1 MTHINLIR
9 ALADE
14 LRGLLSR
21 VKLPVEYAEKATA
34 EDFIKVNV
42 FEQFLPKDL
51 FEETTYYPLVLVE
64 WLSTVDNLKEH
75 STAQIGLTLGVY
87 AKEADGWID
96 ALYLMELIRQHFLR
110 KRLIAQKFRLTEEI
124 NWQVPSEQPL
134 PFMFIMGEL
143 TYEMFQAQEEL
154 KI

>member
-21 VKLPVEYAEKATA
+21 VKLPVEYAASATA
-34 EDFIKVNV
+34 EDFISVNV

-51 FEETTYYPLVLVE
+51 FDETTYYPLVLVE
-64 WLSTVDNLKEH
+64 WLSTLDNLKNA
-75 STAQIGLTLGVY
+75 STAQVGLTIGVY

-96 ALYLMELIRQHFLR
+96 ALYLMELIRQHFLK

-124 NWQVPSEQPL
+124 NWQVPSSQPE
-134 PFMFIMGEL
+134 PFFFIMGEL
-143 TYEMFQAQEEL
+143 TYEIFQAQEEL
-154 KI
+154 RI

>member
-21 VKLPVEYAEKATA
+21 VKLPVEYATTATHD
-34 EDFIKVNV
+34 DFITVNV
-42 FEQFLPKDL
+42 FEQFLPQDL
-51 FEETTYYPLVLVE
+51 FDETTYYPLVLVE

-75 STAQIGLTLGVY
+75 STAQAGITIGVY
-87 AKEADGWID
+87 AKEEDGWID
-96 ALYLMELIRQHFLR
+96 AFYLMELVRQHLLR

-124 NWQVPSEQPL
+124 VWQVPEQSPL
-134 PFMFIMGEL
+134 PFVFIMGSL
-143 TYEMFQAQEEL
+143 SYEMFQPQEQL
-154 KI
+154 TI

>member
-14 LRGLLSR
+14 LRGLLGR

-51 FEETTYYPLVLVE
+51 FDETTYYPLVLVE
-64 WLSTVDNLKEH
+64 WLSTVDNLKEL
-75 STAQIGLTLGVY
+75 STAQVGLTIGVY
-87 AKEADGWID
+87 AKEEDGWID
-96 ALYLMELIRQHFLR
+96 AFYLMELVRQHLLR

-124 NWQVPSEQPL
+124 TWEVPSEQPL
-134 PFMFIMGEL
+134 PFFFIMGNL
-143 TYEMFQAQEEL
+143 SYEMFQPQEEL
-154 KI
+154 MI